1 MKKLFTLL
9 ATVTVS
15 VMLFAQA
22 PQTFSY
28 QTVIRDNNWQT
39 IANQNVSIEIAIRE
53 DAANG
58 TIIYK
63 EAHSSTTNDLGL
75 VNLAVGGGG
84 VVSGSWANIDWGNH
98 SYFIQVA
105 VDVLAGVNYI
115 VMGTTQLRSVP
126 YALYAEN
133 AGSSTPGPQGAT
145 GPIGLTGATGAAGAT
160 GPQGPIGLTGAT
172 GSQGPIGLTGAT
184 GAAGTNGTNGVD
196 GNDGAQGPIGLTG
209 AAGTNGTNGVDGN
222 DGAQGPIGLT
232 GAAGTNGTNGN
243 DGAAGAQGPIGL
255 TGAAGTNGLDSTAIA
270 NMIAAALPTPAAQI
284 GDFRD
289 GGVVFY
295 VDVSGQHG
303 LVCDIQDLGM
313 VGWGCVGTLI
323 SGADGANIG
332 DGIQNTIDIEAGCG
346 TSGIAADLCANST
359 AQGYNDWF
367 LPSKDAL
374 NELWLN
380 HNAIYFSLIMNGGS
394 GFNADE
400 YWSSTEGDA
409 LAAWRQIFGTGHQ
422 QGYGKNYN
430 YYVRAVRA
438 F

>member
-9 ATVTVS
+9 ATVTLS

-98 SYFIQVA
+98 SYFIEVA

-172 GSQGPIGLTGAT
+172 GP
-184 GAAGTNGTNGVD
+184 
-196 GNDGAQGPIGLTG
+196 QGPIGLTG

-222 DGAQGPIGLT
+222 DGVGITHYVGELFGGGIVVAVWKESGVEKGLIASLTDVSASAQYSSITGTLIGATAQSPIDGQANTTAIVAQG
-232 GAAGTNGTNGN
+232 
-243 DGAAGAQGPIGL
+243 
-255 TGAAGTNGLDSTAIA
+255 
-270 NMIAAALPTPAAQI
+270 
-284 GDFRD
+284 
-289 GGVVFY
+289 
-295 VDVSGQHG
+295 DVSG
-303 LVCDIQDLGM
+303 
-313 VGWGCVGTLI
+313 
-323 SGADGANIG
+323 
-332 DGIQNTIDIEAGCG
+332 
-346 TSGIAADLCANST
+346 AAYLCANYTSGGFSDWYLP
-359 AQGYNDWF
+359 AAWELNQCYNAAF
-367 LPSKDAL
+367 VVNTILGAT
-374 NELWLN
+374 
-380 HNAIYFSLIMNGGS
+380 NG
-394 GFNADE
+394 FQFAN
-400 YWSSTEGDA
+400 YWSSNEYTS
-409 LAAWRQIFGTGHQ
+409 LNAWGQDFFNGYTGTGL
-422 QGYGKNYN
+422 GKSGNFR
-430 YYVRAVRA
+430 VRAVRR

>member
-9 ATVTVS
+9 ATVTLS

-145 GPIGLTGATGAAGAT
+145 GPTGA
-160 GPQGPIGLTGAT
+160 QGPIGL
-172 GSQGPIGLTGAT
+172 T

-232 GAAGTNGTNGN
+232 GATGP
-243 DGAAGAQGPIGL
+243 QGPIGL
-255 TGAAGTNGLDSTAIA
+255 TGAAGTNGTNGVDGNDGVGITHYVGELFGGGIVVAVWKESGVEKGLIASLTDVSASAQYSSITGTLIGATAQSPIDGQANTTAIV
-270 NMIAAALPTPAAQI
+270 AQ
-284 GDFRD
+284 G
-289 GGVVFY
+289 
-295 VDVSGQHG
+295 DVSG
-303 LVCDIQDLGM
+303 
-313 VGWGCVGTLI
+313 
-323 SGADGANIG
+323 
-332 DGIQNTIDIEAGCG
+332 
-346 TSGIAADLCANST
+346 AAYLCANYTSGGFSDWYLP
-359 AQGYNDWF
+359 AAWELNQCYNAAF
-367 LPSKDAL
+367 VVNTILGAT
-374 NELWLN
+374 
-380 HNAIYFSLIMNGGS
+380 NG
-394 GFNADE
+394 FQFAN
-400 YWSSTEGDA
+400 YWSSNESVSN
-409 LAAWRQIFGTGHQ
+409 AAWGRSFGTGSPNN
-422 QGYGKNYN
+422 GSKGGNFR
-430 YYVRAVRA
+430 VRAVRR

>member
-9 ATVTVS
+9 ATVTLS

-145 GPIGLTGATGAAGAT
+145 GPT
-160 GPQGPIGLTGAT
+160 
-172 GSQGPIGLTGAT
+172 
-184 GAAGTNGTNGVD
+184 
-196 GNDGAQGPIGLTG
+196 GAQGPIGLTG

-232 GAAGTNGTNGN
+232 GAAGTNGTNGVDGN
-243 DGAAGAQGPIGL
+243 DGVGITHYVGELFGGGIVVAVWKESGVEKGL
-255 TGAAGTNGLDSTAIA
+255 IA
-270 NMIAAALPTPAAQI
+270 SLT
-284 GDFRD
+284 
-289 GGVVFY
+289 
-295 VDVSGQHG
+295 DVSA
-303 LVCDIQDLGM
+303 
-313 VGWGCVGTLI
+313 
-323 SGADGANIG
+323 S
-332 DGIQNTIDIEAGCG
+332 
-346 TSGIAADLCANST
+346 
-359 AQGYNDWF
+359 AQY
-367 LPSKDAL
+367 S
-374 NELWLN
+374 
-380 HNAIYFSLIMNGGS
+380 
-394 GFNADE
+394 
-400 YWSSTEGDA
+400 
-409 LAAWRQIFGTGHQ
+409 
-422 QGYGKNYN
+422 
-430 YYVRAVRA
+430 
-438 F
+438 

>member
-9 ATVTVS
+9 ATVTLS

-145 GPIGLTGATGAAGAT
+145 GPIGLTGAQGPIGLTGAAGTNGTNGAT

-209 AAGTNGTNGVDGN
+209 AAGATGPQGPIGLTGATGADGTNGN

-232 GAAGTNGTNGN
+232 GAAGATGP
-243 DGAAGAQGPIGL
+243 QGPIGL
-255 TGAAGTNGLDSTAIA
+255 TGPAGIDAVVDYDSLANLISSDSSFAASVSGGIGGGGGSSASTAQF
-270 NMIAAALPTPAAQI
+270 NNQI
-284 GDFRD
+284 SN
-289 GGVVFY
+289 Y
-295 VDVSGQHG
+295 N
-303 LVCDIQDLGM
+303 
-313 VGWGCVGTLI
+313 
-323 SGADGANIG
+323 NILNG
-332 DGIQNTIDIEAGCG
+332 SV
-346 TSGIAADLCANST
+346 TSGIFNYLFASYPSSINYTVPAGKIMKITDFTFVNLGASDPTYINGQLWDPYTDLPTLFSEGT
-359 AQGYNDWF
+359 QFQIDLGQG
-367 LPSKDAL
+367 
-374 NELWLN
+374 
-380 HNAIYFSLIMNGGS
+380 
-394 GFNADE
+394 
-400 YWSSTEGDA
+400 GDRVSIQYI
-409 LAAWRQIFGTGHQ
+409 LFD
-422 QGYGKNYN
+422 N
-430 YYVRAVRA
+430 
-438 F
+438 